1 MGMRKVKRL
10 KVLISAYACEPGK
23 GSESGVGWNVALQM
37 AKYHD
42 VWVITRINNRSSI
55 EAALEQY
62 DQPKPHFL
70 FYDLPRWMRFWKKGG
85 RGVRA
90 YYYMWQM
97 GILVLI
103 RRLHRT
109 MTFEL
114 IHHVTFVRFWTPSF
128 LSFLPIPFLWGPI
141 GGGDTTPKVLRNQ
154 LDFRSK
160 LYETGRHLAL
170 WIGEHDPFVW
180 RTAARSRMGIATT
193 KGTANRLK
201 RLGVSNVKVYGE
213 AGLEKSAIAQL
224 SQSSQRSDSSFRFVT
239 IGRLLGFKGV
249 FFALRAFAHANIPH
263 CEYWIIGDGP
273 DKRRL
278 ERLVVSLGIA
288 ERVKFFGEIP
298 RSEALRKLVECNVLV
313 HPSFHESGGWVC
325 LEAMAAARPV
335 ICLDHSGPA
344 TQVTDETGIL
354 IAVNSAEQV
363 LRDMGESM
371 KRLAGAP
378 SLCEQMGRAG
388 RERVLQ
394 DYSWDSKVDVLN
406 EFYQE
411 VAFQGTS

>member
-1 MGMRKVKRL
+1 MGVREVKRL
-10 KVLISAYACEPGK
+10 KVLISAYACEPEK

-42 VWVITRINNRSSI
+42 VWVITRSNNRSSI
-55 EAALEQY
+55 EAALKRC

-70 FYDLPRWMRFWKKGG
+70 YYDLPKWIRFWKKGG

-97 GILVLI
+97 GILILI
-103 RRLHRT
+103 RSLHRT
-109 MTFEL
+109 MNFEL
-114 IHHVTFVRFWTPSF
+114 IHHVTFVKFWTPSF

-141 GGGDTTPKVLRNQ
+141 GGGDTTPVVLRTE
-154 LDFRSK
+154 LDFKSK
-160 LYETGRHLAL
+160 MYETGRHLAL

-193 KGTANRLK
+193 KETACRLRK
-201 RLGVSNVKVYGE
+201 LGVSNIKLYGE
-213 AGLEKSAIAQL
+213 AGLEMSAIAQL
-224 SQSSQRSDSSFRFVT
+224 TQSSKRSDSSFRFVT

-249 FFALRAFAHANIPH
+249 FLALRAFAQANLLH

-273 DKRRL
+273 DRRRL
-278 ERLVVSLGIA
+278 EKLVESLGIA

-298 RSEALRKLVECNVLV
+298 RSKVLSKLGECNVLV

-344 TQVTDETGIL
+344 TQVTDKTGIL
-354 IAVNSAEQV
+354 ISVNSTEQV
-363 LRDMGESM
+363 LRDMGEAM
-371 KRLAGAP
+371 QKLAYTP
-378 SLCEQMGRAG
+378 FLCEQMGRAG

-406 EFYQE
+406 EFYHE
-411 VAFQGTS
+411 VALQGSP

>member
-1 MGMRKVKRL
+1 MGVREVKRL
-10 KVLISAYACEPGK
+10 KVLISAYACEPLK

-37 AKYHD
+37 AKHHD
-42 VWVITRINNRSSI
+42 VWVITRSNNRSSI
-55 EAALEQY
+55 EAALERY

-70 FYDLPRWMRFWKKGG
+70 YYDLPKWIRFWKKGG

-97 GILVLI
+97 GILILI
-103 RRLHRT
+103 RSLHRT
-109 MTFEL
+109 MNFEL
-114 IHHVTFVRFWTPSF
+114 IHHVTFVKFWTPSF

-141 GGGDTTPKVLRNQ
+141 GGGDTTPVVLRTE
-154 LDFRSK
+154 LDFKSK
-160 LYETGRHLAL
+160 LYEVGRHLAL

-193 KGTANRLK
+193 KETAWRLRK
-201 RLGVSNVKVYGE
+201 LGVSNIKLYGE
-213 AGLEKSAIAQL
+213 AGLEMSAIAQL
-224 SQSSQRSDSSFRFVT
+224 TQSSKRSDSSFRFVT

-249 FFALRAFAHANIPH
+249 SLALRAFAQANLLH
-263 CEYWIIGDGP
+263 GEYWIIGDGP
-273 DKRRL
+273 DRRRL
-278 ERLVVSLGIA
+278 EKLVESLGIA

-298 RSEALRKLVECNVLV
+298 RSEALSKLSECNVLV

-344 TQVTDETGIL
+344 TQVTDKTGIL
-354 IAVNSAEQV
+354 ISVNSTEQV
-363 LRDMGESM
+363 LREMGEAM
-371 KRLAGAP
+371 QRLAYAP
-378 SLCEQMGRAG
+378 FLCDQMGRAG

-394 DYSWDSKVDVLN
+394 DYCWDSKVNVLN
-406 EFYQE
+406 EFYHE
-411 VAFQGTS
+411 VALQGLP